1 LTLILHPKHPQIPL
15 ERPVRKTHNESTL
28 ELARPPRTSANLVET
43 SAGQQGV
50 EKIEVED
57 KK

>member
-1 LTLILHPKHPQIPL
+1 M
-15 ERPVRKTHNESTL
+15 RKTHNESTL